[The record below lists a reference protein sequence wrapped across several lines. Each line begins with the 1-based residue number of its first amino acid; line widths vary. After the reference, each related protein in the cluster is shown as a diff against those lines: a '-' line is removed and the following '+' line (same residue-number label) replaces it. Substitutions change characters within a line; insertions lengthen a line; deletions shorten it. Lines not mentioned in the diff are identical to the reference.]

1 MTQQDI
7 GSRQERWARLRFA
20 VVGPLLSSP
29 PEKGQLQPTLKK
41 LAQQQWLH
49 PITVLP
55 VYFGLST
62 IERWYYQAKDEL
74 DPITALRPKRRE
86 DAGQHRMLSLL
97 VKQALKAQYQA
108 HKSWSYQ
115 LHVDNIKALSQQQ
128 PELGLI
134 PSYSTLFRYMK
145 AQGMVKQRRVVKLNT
160 PGTEAAEKRLQTREV
175 RSYEVEHVHG
185 LWHLDYHHGSRKIL
199 TPDGQWLTPML
210 LAVMDDHSRVICHAQ
225 WYLDETA
232 MSLVHGF
239 SQAIQKRQLPR
250 ALMTDNGAA
259 MTSAEF
265 TQGLERNG
273 ILHQK
278 TLPYSPYQNAKQEF
292 FWTHIEGRLLPMLEG
307 EAELSLS
314 LLNQATQAW
323 LEGEYHHKIH
333 SELKCSPIQRYC
345 DSPNVGRDSSSS
357 LQLRQ
362 AFRQQVKRKQ
372 RRSDGTISL
381 EGKRFEIP
389 SRYRHLEVI
398 DLQYARW
405 DLTQI
410 SLVDRHNNNRILC
423 PLYPLDKSEN
433 ASGKRRVL
441 EQPRL
446 QNDDIK
452 APTGIAPLLQNLL
465 ADYAAT
471 GLPPAYIP
479 KECPEQ
485 TPNMNNKEENS

>member
-1 MTQQDI
+1 MTKQDNE
-7 GSRQERWARLRFA
+7 SSQDRWARLRFA

-29 PEKGQLQPTLKK
+29 PKNGQLQATLKQ

-62 IERWYYQAKDEL
+62 LERWYYLAKDEH
-74 DPITALRPKRRE
+74 DPISALRTARRE
-86 DAGQHRMLSLL
+86 DAGQHRMLSVA
-97 VKQALKAQYQA
+97 VKQVLKAQYQV

-115 LHVDNIKALSQQQ
+115 LHVDNIIALSQQQ

-134 PSYSTLFRYMK
+134 PSYSTLCRYMK

-175 RSYEVEHVHG
+175 RSYEMEYIHS

-199 TPDGQWLTPML
+199 TPDGRWLTPML
-210 LAVMDDHSRVICHAQ
+210 LAIMDDRSRVICHAQ
-225 WYLDETA
+225 WYWDETTE
-232 MSLVHGF
+232 SLVHGF

-265 TQGLERNG
+265 TQGLERCG
-273 ILHQK
+273 ILHQT

-307 EAELSLS
+307 ETNLTLS
-314 LLNQATQAW
+314 LLNKATQAW
-323 LEGEYHHKIH
+323 LEGEYHHKLH
-333 SELKCSPIQRYC
+333 SELGCSPIQRYL
-345 DSPNVGRDSSSS
+345 DSPNVGRDSPSS

-372 RRSDGTISL
+372 RRSDGTLSL

-389 SRYRHLEVI
+389 SHYRHLEHIYV
-398 DLQYARW
+398 QYARW

-410 SLVDRHNNNRILC
+410 SMVDHHNNNRILS
-423 PLYPLDKSEN
+423 PLYPLDKSAN
-433 ASGKRRVL
+433 ASGKRRVF
-441 EQPRL
+441 EQPDL
-446 QNDDIK
+446 KNNDIK
-452 APTGIAPLLQNLL
+452 TPTGIAPLLQNLL

-479 KECPEQ
+479 KENPQ
-485 TPNMNNKEENS
+485 TNTHNKEETP

>member
-1 MTQQDI
+1 MTKQDSE
-7 GSRQERWARLRFA
+7 SRQDRWARLRFA

-29 PEKGQLQPTLKK
+29 PKKGQLQVTLKK

-62 IERWYYQAKDEL
+62 IERWYYQAKDAF
-74 DPITALRPKRRE
+74 DPINALRPARRE
-86 DAGQHRMLSLL
+86 DAGQHRMLSLA

-115 LHVDNIKALSQQQ
+115 LHVDNIIALSQQQ
-128 PELGLI
+128 SELGAI
-134 PSYSTLFRYMK
+134 PSYSTLRRYMK
-145 AQGMVKQRRVVKLNT
+145 AQGMVKQRRVVKFNT
-160 PGTEAAEKRLQTREV
+160 AGTEVAEKRLQTREV
-175 RSYEVEHVHG
+175 RSYEVDHIHS

-199 TPDGQWLTPML
+199 IADGRWLTPML
-210 LAVMDDHSRVICHAQ
+210 LAIMDDRSRVICHAQ
-225 WYLDETA
+225 WYWDETTE
-232 MSLVHGF
+232 SLVHGF

-259 MTSAEF
+259 MISAEF
-265 TQGLERNG
+265 TQGLERCG
-273 ILHQK
+273 ILHQT

-307 EAELSLS
+307 EANLSLS
-314 LLNQATQAW
+314 FLNKATQAW
-323 LEGEYHHKIH
+323 LEGEYHHKLH
-333 SELKCSPIQRYC
+333 SELGCSPIQRYL
-345 DSPNVGRDSSSS
+345 DSPNVGRDSPSS

-372 RRSDGTISL
+372 RRSDGTLSL

-389 SRYRHLEVI
+389 SHYRHLETIYV
-398 DLQYARW
+398 QYARW

-410 SLVDRHNNNRILC
+410 SIVDHHHNNRILC
-423 PLYPLDKSEN
+423 PLYPLDKSAN
-433 ASGKRRVL
+433 ASGKRRVF
-441 EQPRL
+441 EQPGL
-446 QNDDIK
+446 KNDDIK
-452 APTGIAPLLQNLL
+452 TPTGIAPLLQNLL

-479 KECPEQ
+479 KDNPQ
-485 TPNMNNKEENS
+485 TNTHNKEETP

>member
-1 MTQQDI
+1 MTQQKTA
-7 GSRQERWARLRFA
+7 SRQDRWAQLRFA

-29 PEKGQLQPTLKK
+29 PDKGQLQSALKK
-41 LAQQQWLH
+41 LAGQQWLH
-49 PITVLP
+49 PITTLP

-62 IERWYYQAKDEL
+62 IERWYYQAKGEH
-74 DPITALRPKRRE
+74 DPITRLRPKRRQ
-86 DAGQHRMLSLL
+86 DAGQHRSLSLW

-115 LHVDNIKALSQQQ
+115 LHVDNMVALSQQQ
-128 PELGLI
+128 SERGSI
-134 PSYSTLFRYMK
+134 PSYSTLRRYMK

-175 RSYEVEHVHG
+175 RSYEVDHVHG

-210 LAVMDDHSRVICHAQ
+210 LAVMDDRSRVICHAQ

-232 MSLVHGF
+232 ESLVHGF

-259 MTSAEF
+259 MISAEF
-265 TQGLERNG
+265 TRGLERCG

-307 EAELSLS
+307 EADLTLV
-314 LLNQATQAW
+314 LLNRATQAW
-323 LEGEYHHKIH
+323 LEGEYHHKHH
-333 SELKCSPIQRYC
+333 SELDCSPIQRYLN
-345 DSPNVGRDSSSS
+345 SPNVGRDSPSS

-389 SRYRHLEVI
+389 SRYRHCEEI
-398 DLQYARW
+398 ELQYARW
-405 DLTQI
+405 DLSQI
-410 SLVDRHNNNRILC
+410 SMVDHHNNNCIVC
-423 PLYPLDKSEN
+423 SLYPLDKSEN
-433 ASGKRRVL
+433 ASGRRRVL
-441 EQPRL
+441 EQPRG

-452 APTGIAPLLQNLL
+452 TPTGIAPLLQNLL

-479 KECPEQ
+479 KDNSQ
-485 TPNMNNKEENS
+485 TDANSQEKNL